1 MPLASH
7 HGCAV
12 GGGFLVLA
20 AVSRGNKQ
28 SMNMAMANRKPN
40 FGFDFSGKK
49 KKKKKGSSELS
60 LLFPGTQTGG
70 QRENTR
76 RYRIRFPS
84 YPPSLLCFLSQPF
97 FPFFF

>member
-1 MPLASH
+1 MMPLASH

-49 KKKKKGSSELS
+49 KKKKGSSELS
-60 LLFPGTQTGG
+60 SFREPKQEDKEKTQEG
-70 QRENTR
+70 
-76 RYRIRFPS
+76 IVFDSLPIL
-84 YPPSLLCFLSQPF
+84 PPSSVS
-97 FPFFF
+97 